1 MSRNIL
7 SVREEGLCI
16 ACGVC
21 AGNCPKQ
28 CITMGRVGNE
38 YLPEIDTKACISCGI
53 CMDVCPR
60 GQLCS
65 YDGSESLERYLLGD
79 YQQILCAQARS
90 EAILAQATS
99 GGVVTQLAAQLL
111 ETGEYDCAYLLS
123 GYRYDTQL
131 KSRCYRKGDSL
142 DQSPKSRYLTV
153 SHEDAVAH
161 MIAHPEERSIFVGT
175 GCAVQGILNTM
186 ERRRLNRD
194 NYLLLGLFCDKTMH
208 YGVVDYFAHHPC
220 GRGRTLSE
228 FYFRTK
234 DAGGWPGNVR
244 LCYTDGS
251 QEDLMNR
258 ERMQVKDYFMPER
271 CLYCLDKLN
280 RNCDIA
286 VGDNYIKE
294 NADSRGASSCIIRT
308 SRGAEVWRRCEAL
321 FDSHADSAE
330 DLIASQHLDQK
341 RKNLSYSCLKGLRQG
356 SGGKVTE
363 RRWRAAMEKIA
374 LGRQPNPYPA
384 VSRDV
389 KRWGRR
395 RKVKQAVTLPVR
407 FLKRTLHK

>member
-1 MSRNIL
+1 MSGNIL

-28 CITMGRVGNE
+28 CITMRRQGNE
-38 YLPEIDTKACISCGI
+38 YLPEIDAKACISCGI

-65 YDGSESLERYLLGD
+65 YDGTQSVETYLLGD
-79 YQQILCAQARS
+79 CRQILCAKAKS
-90 EAILAQATS
+90 EKIRAQATS
-99 GGVVTQLAAQLL
+99 GGVVTQLVAQLL
-111 ETGEYDCAYLLS
+111 ETGEYDSAYLLS
-123 GYRYDTQL
+123 GYCYDTQL
-131 KSRCYRKGDSL
+131 KSQRFQKGDSL
-142 DQSPKSRYLTV
+142 RQTPKSRYLTV
-153 SHEDAVAH
+153 SHEDTVAH

-175 GCAVQGILNTM
+175 GCAVQGILNTI
-186 ERRRLNRD
+186 ERRHLQRD
-194 NYLLLGLFCDKTMH
+194 HYLLLGLFCDKTMH

-220 GRGRTLSE
+220 GKGRTLSE

-251 QEDLMNR
+251 QEDLINR

-286 VGDNYIKE
+286 LGDNYIE
-294 NADSRGASSCIIRT
+294 DNADSRGVNSCIIRT
-308 SRGAEVWRRCEAL
+308 SRGAEIWDRCEGL
-321 FDSHADSAE
+321 FDSHEDSAE
-330 DLIASQHLDQK
+330 HLSRSQHLDQK
-341 RKNLSYSCLKGLRQG
+341 RKNLSFSCLKGLRPG
-356 SGGKVTE
+356 GGKAME
-363 RRWRAAMEKIA
+363 RRWKAALEKLA
-374 LGRQPNPYPA
+374 LGKMPNPYPA
-384 VSRDV
+384 VRRDV
-389 KRWGRR
+389 QRCGRR